1 MNKNVKRIV
10 IAGMVTSLLLSVS
23 VRAEELGAVRIGPAQ
38 SPIVSEIGKHE
49 TSLSTSEIDEFLKEL
64 YGDSVETEEEK
75 KYTPTYIEPSTE
87 AETEKMVDDLEEE
100 INKEVDEEKLN
111 NADEKV
117 ISYFDAARERLKEYA
132 QSEDYATLKR
142 EAKKVVT
149 DGIDFL
155 FYDGEIDGFT
165 RKQLTEEGK
174 KDVMNTIESTV
185 SFLDEH
191 FPGFT
196 DSFGHKYTS
205 VKLYLDEKFVGL
217 LDRIRGW
224 VGEDAS
230 EAFGQSSSN
239 LYDEFGD
246 SIDKFVGIIDG
257 NYQEWKL
264 KK

>member
-10 IAGMVTSLLLSVS
+10 IAGMVTSLLLPVN
-23 VRAEELGAVRIGPAQ
+23 VRAEELGAVRIGSAQ

-49 TSLSTSEIDEFLKEL
+49 TSLSTSEIEEFLKEL
-64 YGDSVETEEEK
+64 YGDSVETE
-75 KYTPTYIEPSTE
+75 YTPTYIEPSTE
-87 AETEKMVDDLEEE
+87 VEKEKMVDDLEEE
-100 INKEVDEEKLN
+100 INEEVDEEKLN

-185 SFLDEH
+185 LFLDEY

-196 DSFGHKYTS
+196 DSFGQKYTS

-246 SIDKFVGIIDG
+246 FLGTFGGII
-257 NYQEWKL
+257 NEKYQEWKL
-264 KK
+264 K